1 MRSLAL
7 AIAFILCGVAGVNAA
22 ERVPVRD
29 GLHADY
35 GRIVFDWPSE
45 VGYEAGIEAGRLV
58 VTFAEPGDF
67 EGSLMRAG
75 LPGYAT
81 APQVSEDGRRLS
93 LRLDGAVALKHFRI
107 GSKVVIDLQRAAPAT
122 VEPDAAAAPG
132 TADAGAAEAAR
143 VPVRAGQ
150 HGGFSRLVFDWAG
163 PVGNVIEQSPGR
175 ARIVFDRPAAF
186 DTSAVR
192 PARLAQ
198 IAEISADR
206 DGVTIGTAEGSR
218 LEVTRSGTKV
228 VLDIYGAGTAA
239 AALPKTE
246 APKIEAPKTEAP
258 KTAGAAVADLSPRTE
273 ASERVKSVPA
283 KPDAAAAPA
292 AKSKPAPT
300 SLVPESMARA
310 ALAGAAV

>member
-93 LRLDGAVALKHFRI
+93 LRRLHPCRLLSRHRLLLTPHPIQALSQGRLMISLTELVVSRAFILVITAIHLMKMREPPWHNRRNGYKPI
-107 GSKVVIDLQRAAPAT
+107 LMLMQLSKVMLMNAGRGNIIWPLARA
-122 VEPDAAAAPG
+122 
-132 TADAGAAEAAR
+132 
-143 VPVRAGQ
+143 
-150 HGGFSRLVFDWAG
+150 
-163 PVGNVIEQSPGR
+163 
-175 ARIVFDRPAAF
+175 
-186 DTSAVR
+186 
-192 PARLAQ
+192 
-198 IAEISADR
+198 
-206 DGVTIGTAEGSR
+206 
-218 LEVTRSGTKV
+218 
-228 VLDIYGAGTAA
+228 VLI
-239 AALPKTE
+239 
-246 APKIEAPKTEAP
+246 
-258 KTAGAAVADLSPRTE
+258 R
-273 ASERVKSVPA
+273 
-283 KPDAAAAPA
+283 
-292 AKSKPAPT
+292 SKP
-300 SLVPESMARA
+300 SL
-310 ALAGAAV
+310 

>member
-107 GSKVVIDLQRAAPAT
+107 GSKVVQDRMNLIFSAFAQNIEGAIARPVTGNFCIRDPGAIGIA
-122 VEPDAAAAPG
+122 VEIV
-132 TADAGAAEAAR
+132 AGA
-143 VPVRAGQ
+143 
-150 HGGFSRLVFDWAG
+150 
-163 PVGNVIEQSPGR
+163 
-175 ARIVFDRPAAF
+175 DRK
-186 DTSAVR
+186 
-192 PARLAQ
+192 
-198 IAEISADR
+198 
-206 DGVTIGTAEGSR
+206 
-218 LEVTRSGTKV
+218 VTRVEIDTPVSQFSTTGGGRCGFRRFFV
-228 VLDIYGAGTAA
+228 VIGKCRRCCGNR
-239 AALPKTE
+239 E
-246 APKIEAPKTEAP
+246 
-258 KTAGAAVADLSPRTE
+258 
-273 ASERVKSVPA
+273 
-283 KPDAAAAPA
+283 
-292 AKSKPAPT
+292 
-300 SLVPESMARA
+300 
-310 ALAGAAV
+310 